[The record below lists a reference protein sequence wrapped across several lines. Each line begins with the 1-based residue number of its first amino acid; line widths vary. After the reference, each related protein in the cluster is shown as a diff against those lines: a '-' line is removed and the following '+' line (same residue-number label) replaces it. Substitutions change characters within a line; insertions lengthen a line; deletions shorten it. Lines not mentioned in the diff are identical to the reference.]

1 MKGRFL
7 DMILVLLIMVVM
19 GMSTAV
25 ARASE
30 SSGELG
36 VGPGASSGGSI
47 GVTLRIPEMV
57 RLSGLRD
64 LDLQWESA
72 GNRFHAENG
81 LCVYRNAGGDYSVVA
96 SSTTGGGNGFV
107 LNADDS
113 EIAYNVEWNAQR
125 LEDSQRVGPFSDG
138 HPTSLDCNGG
148 ENVNLQVHASAEQ
161 VGAADRLAT
170 HSDTLVL
177 QVVAE

>member
-1 MKGRFL
+1 MRKSFL
-7 DMILVLLIMVVM
+7 SLMVIALSTIVA
-19 GMSTAV
+19 GWSSTAT
-25 ARASE
+25 AA
-30 SSGELG
+30 SGERMG
-36 VGPGASSGGSI
+36 AGPGASSGGSI
-47 GVTLRIPEMV
+47 GVTLRIPEMI
-57 RLSGLRD
+57 RLSGLKDMELAWRSD
-64 LDLQWESA
+64 A
-72 GNRFHAENG
+72 GVFAAENG
-81 LCVYRNAGGDYSVVA
+81 LCVYRTGGGAYSVIVA
-96 SSTTGGGNGFV
+96 SKTGGGNGFR

-113 EIAYNVEWNAQR
+113 EIAYNVEWNNQR
-125 LEDSQRVGPFSDG
+125 LEDSQPQGPFSNG